1 MFAPRDFPHSHALNT
16 YVGLRNEPLYT
27 CVARSAPLNIYAVS
41 LEMGGVGKT
50 SISVNL
56 AAAYAQVGLRALV
69 VDLDAH
75 CHASQWLGAS
85 VDGLRPDDSILG
97 VLQGRPLADCIRS
110 TEEGVALL
118 PAHPA
123 MAGLPALLVSQP
135 NSGLFALRRAFD
147 QARGRGADYEVIIL
161 DLAPARGPVQA
172 TALGAA
178 TRCIAPVQP
187 EDLVLQ
193 SLKAL
198 VDSVEQARQINP
210 QLRGLS
216 VLRNRYALR
225 GAIDHAYDQALRE
238 EYGPLLLQT
247 VIPVRAALRHAA
259 GVQQSV
265 FRYSSPDASE
275 VRALFVELVD
285 ELLRLDEVS

>member
-1 MFAPRDFPHSHALNT
+1 M
-16 YVGLRNEPLYT
+16 
-27 CVARSAPLNIYAVS
+27 NIYAVS
-41 LEMGGVGKT
+41 LEKGGVGKT
-50 SISVNL
+50 SIAVNL
-56 AAAYAQVGLRALV
+56 AAAFAQVGLRALV
-69 VDLDAH
+69 VDLDAQ
-75 CHASQWLGAS
+75 CHASQWLGVSA
-85 VDGLRPDDSILG
+85 GTLRVEDSILG
-97 VLQGRPLADCIRS
+97 VLQGRSLVDCIR
-110 TEEGVALL
+110 TTDEGVALV

-135 NSGLFALRRAFD
+135 NSGLFTLRRAFE
-147 QARGRGADYEVIIL
+147 QARDRGADYDVVIL

-172 TALGAA
+172 TALGTA
-178 TRCIAPVQP
+178 TRCIAPVQA

-210 QLRGLS
+210 RLYGLS
-216 VLRNRYALR
+216 ILRNRYALR

-238 EYGPLLLQT
+238 EYGLLLLQT
-247 VIPVRAALRHAA
+247 IIPVRAALRHAA

-265 FRYSSPDASE
+265 FRYTSTDSSE

-285 ELLRLDEVS
+285 ELLRLDEVA

>member
-1 MFAPRDFPHSHALNT
+1 LS
-16 YVGLRNEPLYT
+16 
-27 CVARSAPLNIYAVS
+27 IYAVS
-41 LEMGGVGKT
+41 LEKGGVGKT
-50 SISVNL
+50 SVAVNV
-56 AAAYAQVGLRALV
+56 AAAFAQVGLRTLV
-69 VDLDAH
+69 VDLDAQ
-75 CHASQWLGAS
+75 CHASQWLGVS
-85 VDGLRPDDSILG
+85 SHGLRADESILG
-97 VLQGRPLADCIRS
+97 VLQGRSLTECIRA
-110 TEEGVALL
+110 TKEDIALV

-135 NSGLFALRRAFD
+135 NSGLFTLRRAFE
-147 QARGRGADYEVIIL
+147 QALQHGADYDIVIL

-178 TRCIAPVQP
+178 TRCIAPVQA

-210 QLRGLS
+210 HLQGLS
-216 VLRNRYALR
+216 ILRNRYALR

-238 EYGPLLLQT
+238 EYGSMLLQT
-247 VIPVRAALRHAA
+247 IIPVRAALRHAA

-265 FRYSSPDASE
+265 FQYSSADAGE
-275 VRALFVELVD
+275 VRSLFVELVD
-285 ELLRLDEVS
+285 ELMRLDEVA

>member
-1 MFAPRDFPHSHALNT
+1 M
-16 YVGLRNEPLYT
+16 
-27 CVARSAPLNIYAVS
+27 NIYAVS
-41 LEMGGVGKT
+41 LEKGGVGKT

-69 VDLDAH
+69 VDLDAQ
-75 CHASQWLGAS
+75 CHASQWLGVSA
-85 VDGLRPDDSILG
+85 DGLRPDDSILG
-97 VLQGRPLADCIRS
+97 VLQGRPLADCIRP

-135 NSGLFALRRAFD
+135 NSGLFALRRAFE
-147 QARGRGADYEVIIL
+147 RGADYEVIIL
-161 DLAPARGPVQA
+161 DLAPARGPVHA

-178 TRCIAPVQP
+178 TRCIAPVQA

-225 GAIDHAYDQALRE
+225 GAIDHAYDLALRE

-285 ELLRLDEVS
+285 ELLRLDEVA

>member
-27 CVARSAPLNIYAVS
+27 SVARSAALNIYAVS
-41 LEMGGVGKT
+41 LEKGGVGKT

-69 VDLDAH
+69 VDLDAQ

-135 NSGLFALRRAFD
+135 NSGLFALRRAFE
-147 QARGRGADYEVIIL
+147 QARERGADYEVIIL

-178 TRCIAPVQP
+178 TRCIAPVQA

-285 ELLRLDEVS
+285 ELLRLDEVA